1 MGNSAEQWRGFMISR
16 PITSLRK
23 SSAAQRPPLG
33 AIRDNMK
40 LPQRRTLHR
49 SEAAGPI
56 AAMYDAWAAA
66 AIWPVEFRCSGNMQQ
81 CTSTNTATSGAQDW
95 VRPCSYWLTARQTSQ
110 SRPPNCHGPAEN
122 RGVATI
128 FRMRDT
134 AACSRSTYPH
144 TSIAKRE
151 SAMRWSSRRAVI
163 RRGRRV
169 VRATMIR
176 CAVAGVMG
184 ILEGR
189 EDKGL
194 ACAAF
199 RCTQLDRS
207 HMQIEYQGQFQAHTT
222 ATRTTN
228 GRELLSRQRER
239 LH

>member
-56 AAMYDAWAAA
+56 TAMYDAWAAA

-81 CTSTNTATSGAQDW
+81 CMSTNTATSGAQDW

-134 AACSRSTYPH
+134 AACSRSAYPH

-151 SAMRWSSRRAVI
+151 SAMRWSIRRAVI
-163 RRGRRV
+163 RCGRTV

-176 CAVAGVMG
+176 
-184 ILEGR
+184 
-189 EDKGL
+189 
-194 ACAAF
+194 
-199 RCTQLDRS
+199 
-207 HMQIEYQGQFQAHTT
+207 
-222 ATRTTN
+222 
-228 GRELLSRQRER
+228 
-239 LH
+239 